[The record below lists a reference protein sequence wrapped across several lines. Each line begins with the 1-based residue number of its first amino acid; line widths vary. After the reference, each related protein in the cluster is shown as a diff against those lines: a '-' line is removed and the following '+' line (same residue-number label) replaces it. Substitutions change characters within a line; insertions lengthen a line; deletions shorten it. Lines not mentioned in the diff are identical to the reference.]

1 MSVSPI
7 IKQAPI
13 RDVQE
18 LVADSQGLISLPD
31 VYLRL
36 REIMDSPESSME
48 DVAKVIALDPALTA
62 RLLRIANS
70 AIYNFPSQVETLSRA
85 ASILGLRQ
93 IHDLVLATS
102 VAKAFAGMP
111 NELMDMKT
119 FWYRCVYRGFLAKEI
134 GEAANFRGQES
145 LFVRALLLDI
155 GHLILYYRFPSECRQ
170 ALAEGGGDFDTQLAI
185 EREGIGCD
193 ALTLGAELLRA
204 WALPNSM
211 IQTFE
216 CLTDPAAADQQ
227 AKAVAIVHIAA
238 YVTHAVDTDLL
249 LQQVIERFNPAIW
262 GIVGVLPTRV
272 HELVES
278 ASGDLLEAMYQVF
291 ASTS

>member
-7 IKQAPI
+7 VKQPPI
-13 RDVQE
+13 SDVKA
-18 LVADSQGLISLPD
+18 LVADSQGLISLPE

-36 REIMDSPESSME
+36 REIMDSPDSSME

-70 AIYNFPSQVETLSRA
+70 ALYNFPSQVETLSRA

-119 FWYRCVYRGFLAKEI
+119 YWYRCVYRGFMAKEI
-134 GEAANFRGQES
+134 GEAVALRSQES

-155 GHLILYYRFPSECRQ
+155 GHLILYHRFPSECRQ
-170 ALAEGGGDFDTQLAI
+170 ALAEGGGDFNTELAI
-185 EREGIGCD
+185 ERERIGCD
-193 ALTLGAELLRA
+193 ALTLGAELMRA
-204 WALPNSM
+204 WSLPDSM

-216 CLTDPAAADQQ
+216 CLTNPAAADRQ
-227 AKAVAIVHIAA
+227 AKTVAIVQVAA
-238 YVTHAVDTDLL
+238 FVTHAIDTDLL
-249 LQQVIERFNPAIW
+249 LQQVIESFDPEIW
-262 GIVGVLPTRV
+262 DLVGVPPTDV
-272 HELVES
+272 HDLVES

-291 ASTS
+291 ASVG